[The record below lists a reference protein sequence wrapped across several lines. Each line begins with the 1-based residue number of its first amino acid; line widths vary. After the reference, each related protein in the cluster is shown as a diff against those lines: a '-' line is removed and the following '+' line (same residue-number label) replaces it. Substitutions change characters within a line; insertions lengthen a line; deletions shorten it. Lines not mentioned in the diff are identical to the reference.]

1 LRVKTRRSPG
11 DLGRCRGFWPLLL
24 QLGQLV
30 GRQRRTAAARVKGL
44 GTSVVAPIRFHCII
58 KSGRNNYAEG
68 FWNSVACNCHVRWLG
83 RGEGGQSPT
92 ESLGVLSNRPA
103 SGGNMRLRSGK
114 SDVPK
119 GSVVP
124 RLLKYVQA
132 IERTDWAQ
140 AAGSNQLA
148 PSAASAPPILL
159 GLAPHHWGL
168 SVFDLNAMR

>member
-1 LRVKTRRSPG
+1 
-11 DLGRCRGFWPLLL
+11 
-24 QLGQLV
+24 
-30 GRQRRTAAARVKGL
+30 
-44 GTSVVAPIRFHCII
+44 
-58 KSGRNNYAEG
+58 
-68 FWNSVACNCHVRWLG
+68 
-83 RGEGGQSPT
+83 
-92 ESLGVLSNRPA
+92 
-103 SGGNMRLRSGK
+103 MRLRSGK

-132 IERTDWAQ
+132 IERTDWAL